1 MMRTLPIAAVV
12 LLHAAV
18 LVSASED
25 MQMAFRTVE
34 YNLDASNSVVVG
46 VDYLYGQ
53 ASVVLGPRRLARV
66 EIEWDGTVITVP
78 TNILTHIANPRL
90 DTIDVR
96 VGAYWGGVNSNAWYR
111 FVDIKFEDPRTQWQ
125 PRLVHA
131 RFLFWHGKFRKLDID
146 GATVFR
152 DGDEG
157 LLLWGESYSTI
168 ESILDRMHQHRL
180 KIQQEPYSDPFFD
193 GGKADDQGGEAANT
207 SLHGSTESRASAP
220 SSAP

>member
-1 MMRTLPIAAVV
+1 MMKTLFTATVTLLLAAVF
-12 LLHAAV
+12 
-18 LVSASED
+18 VSASED
-25 MQMAFRTVE
+25 MQLAFRTVE

-46 VDYLYGQ
+46 VEYLYEQ
-53 ASVVLGPRRLARV
+53 SSVVLGPRRLARV
-66 EIEWDGTVITVP
+66 DFEWDGTVITVP

-125 PRLVHA
+125 PRLVQA
-131 RFLFWHGKFRKLDID
+131 RFLFWHDKFRKLDID

-152 DGDEG
+152 DGDKG
-157 LLLWGESYSTI
+157 LHLWGEKHSTI

-180 KIQQEPYSDPFFD
+180 KIQQNPSSDPFSD
-193 GGKADDQGGEAANT
+193 WTTRDDQDDKTANT
-207 SLHGSTESRASAP
+207 ILHGTREDARP
-220 SSAP
+220 